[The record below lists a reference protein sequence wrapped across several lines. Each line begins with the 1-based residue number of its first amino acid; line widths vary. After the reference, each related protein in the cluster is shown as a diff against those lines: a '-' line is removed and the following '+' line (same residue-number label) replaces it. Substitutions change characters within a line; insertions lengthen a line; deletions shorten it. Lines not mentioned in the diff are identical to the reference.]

1 MNKINISTLTL
12 PGSKERYVVMQESEF
27 EAMQDALDNAEA
39 SAIETRIAAGEET
52 YPAELVDAILDG
64 TNPVAA
70 FRKWR
75 GLTAQDLAEK
85 ANLSRP
91 YVTEIETGKKDGSV
105 KALKAIA
112 GALDVDLDDLVA

>member
-1 MNKINISTLTL
+1 MNKMNVTTFVL
-12 PGSKERYVVMQESEF
+12 PGSKERYVVMPETEF

-39 SAIETRIAAGEET
+39 GAIEARIAAGEET

-64 TNPVAA
+64 ANPVAA

-85 ANLSRP
+85 AGLSRP
-91 YVTEIETGKKDGSV
+91 YVTEIETGKKVGSV

-112 GALDVDLDDLVA
+112 EVLEIDLDDLVA

>member
-1 MNKINISTLTL
+1 MNKINVSTFLL
-12 PGSKERYVVMQESEF
+12 PGGKERYVVMPESEF
-27 EAMQDALDNAEA
+27 EAIQDALDNAEA
-39 SAIETRIAAGEET
+39 SVIEARIAAGEET

-64 TNPVAA
+64 AHPVAA

-75 GLTAQDLAEK
+75 GLTALDLAQK

-91 YVTEIETGKKDGSV
+91 YITEIETGRKDGSV

-112 GALDVDLDDLVA
+112 DALDVDLDDLVV